1 MPEIVKWE
9 TDSGSKSRIFFCFAW
24 GERVRPQVEHESCFD
39 LPFGV
44 VISGSIELRL
54 RAFLCGHLTLQ
65 CGCGLREEKMWR
77 DLDDNWT

>member
-1 MPEIVKWE
+1 VPEIVKWE

-24 GERVRPQVEHESCFD
+24 GERVRPQVESESCFEP
-39 LPFGV
+39 LL

-54 RAFLCGHLTLQ
+54 RTFLWGHLTLQ

-77 DLDDNWT
+77 DLDVHWT

>member
-39 LPFGV
+39 LP
-44 VISGSIELRL
+44 SGGDKWLD
-54 RAFLCGHLTLQ
+54 RASAACVSLWSFNSPMRVWVTRGENVE
-65 CGCGLREEKMWR
+65 GP
-77 DLDDNWT
+77 